1 MKLKLVDFP
10 GFLGSNS
17 SNQSIVD
24 RIGSHVIETEYN
36 LHEDCHYIIKIN
48 NQPIMHR
55 GWIYINPQEL
65 KFFGEIDKN
74 SGEIDKNSFETQF
87 SISTETTLTING
99 LSVTKETYK
108 NVIEQIRSVFE
119 V

>member
-24 RIGSHVIETEYN
+24 RIGGNVIETEYN
-36 LHEDCHYIIKIN
+36 MIEDCHDIVKID
-48 NQPIMHR
+48 NQPVIQQS
-55 GWIYINPQEL
+55 WVYISPQEL
-65 KFFGEIDKN
+65 KFFE
-74 SGEIDKNSFETQF
+74 EIDKNSFETQF